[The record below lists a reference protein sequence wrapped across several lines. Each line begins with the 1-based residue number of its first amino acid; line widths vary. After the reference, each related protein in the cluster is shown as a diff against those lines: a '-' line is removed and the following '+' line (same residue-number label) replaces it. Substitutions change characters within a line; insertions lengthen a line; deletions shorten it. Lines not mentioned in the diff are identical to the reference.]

1 MIQAFHKSMQ
11 TLEENNRQLMETI
24 SKLAYS
30 SSAPQVQY
38 ATSQGYVTKEK
49 LQRLLVEK
57 NKSLRFSEF
66 DLKLPYLVRVVA
78 KPYPKDYTSPIMKFN
93 EKASDAHE
101 HVEKF
106 METLGVIELDDNL
119 MLK

>member
-1 MIQAFHKSMQ
+1 
-11 TLEENNRQLMETI
+11 METI

-38 ATSQGYVTKEK
+38 VSGSGNTYDATSQGYVTKGK

-57 NKSLRFSEF
+57 NKSLRFFEF
-66 DLKLPYLVRVVA
+66 DLNLPYLVRVAA
-78 KPYPKDYTSPIMKFN
+78 KPYPKDYTSPKFMKFI
-93 EKASDAHE
+93 EKISDAHE

-106 METLGVIELDDNL
+106 VETLGVTELDDNL

>member
-1 MIQAFHKSMQ
+1 MQ

-24 SKLAYS
+24 SKLASS

-38 ATSQGYVTKEK
+38 ATSQGYVTKGK

-57 NKSLRFSEF
+57 NKSLRFFEF

-78 KPYPKDYTSPIMKFN
+78 KPYPKDYTSPKFMKFI
-93 EKASDAHE
+93 EKISDAHE

-106 METLGVIELDDNL
+106 VGTLGVTELDDNL